1 MMDELSTVPILQIDE
16 DEDEDQDE
24 SSKKD
29 WWQEIALLY

>member
-29 WWQEIALLY
+29 WWK